1 MRASWSNEP
10 APPRKPGMRTTTAS
24 AARARRGPLAPRQR
38 SDSMVSHAF
47 GWVALPAGS
56 GARTRTAVSVT
67 FAAPRACER
76 TLAWLTVAALA
87 GAARAS
93 AERPA
98 AARERSTEQAYGA
111 ATVPRMPVSET
122 VALVLAGGG
131 ARGAYEVGALSALLP
146 ALEAE
151 GRRPSL
157 VLGASVGALNTAFIA
172 ATAHRPSDE
181 VLAEGRRI
189 WSEVT
194 YDQVLSGLG
203 SLRGLGRLGA
213 YLAEAVGLPV
223 RALSLLDPAPLP
235 ATIERLIDFGQLN
248 ENAAAGLVHAGVV
261 TTAAATSRSVVFHT
275 GAPSPPPDEKRGID
289 YARTQLAPAHVLA
302 SAAIPSLFPAVRIER
317 PARVRGWHWDGG
329 TRLNVPLKPA
339 LTLGADRV
347 VVIGLNSVARPGP
360 RSGRARPD
368 LLEGAAQI
376 LQAVLVDPLVN
387 DVATLATANVQ
398 VASVERAGGEI
409 PGRRSVPYVFVA
421 PARPDAI
428 GRIAADVFR
437 EVYAPPKGLLR
448 SADLAVLGRLV
459 AGDRAPAHGELLS
472 SLLFAP
478 EFTRRLLEL
487 GRRDAERWLE
497 QAHDDGIWRVGSSPP

>member
-1 MRASWSNEP
+1 MWRPFAAAFSTVMRASWSKEP

-24 AARARRGPLAPRQR
+24 ASRACFGPLAQRKR

-47 GWVALPAGS
+47 GWAPALAGS
-56 GARTRTAVSVT
+56 GARTRTTVSAT
-67 FAAPRACER
+67 REAPDAFER
-76 TLAWLTVAALA
+76 TFVWVTVAASA
-87 GAARAS
+87 GAASAMVESPAS
-93 AERPA
+93 ARRRRTEGSVRCGYGGGVPA
-98 AARERSTEQAYGA
+98 
-111 ATVPRMPVSET
+111 PET

-157 VLGASVGALNTAFIA
+157 VLGTSVGALNTAFIA

-181 VLAEGRRI
+181 VLEEGRRI
-189 WSEVT
+189 WSGVT

-213 YLAEAVGLPV
+213 SLAEAVGLPV
-223 RALSLLDPAPLP
+223 QALSLLDPAPLP
-235 ATIERLIDFGQLN
+235 ATIERLVDFDQLARN
-248 ENAAAGLVHAGVV
+248 TASGLVHAGVV

-275 GAPSPPPDEKRGID
+275 GAPSPPADDKRGID

-387 DVATLATANVQ
+387 DAATLATANAQ

-459 AGDRAPAHGELLS
+459 AGDRDPAHGEL
-472 SLLFAP
+472 
-478 EFTRRLLEL
+478 
-487 GRRDAERWLE
+487 
-497 QAHDDGIWRVGSSPP
+497 